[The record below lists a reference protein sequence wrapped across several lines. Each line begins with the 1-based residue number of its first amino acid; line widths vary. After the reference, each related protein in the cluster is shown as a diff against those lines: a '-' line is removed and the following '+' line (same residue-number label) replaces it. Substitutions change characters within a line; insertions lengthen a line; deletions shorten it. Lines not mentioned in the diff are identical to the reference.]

1 MKLDRK
7 SLLCLAC
14 FSAVLSLTVFA
25 QDSSDRAAV
34 AVATKTIS
42 ASEIRAHIR
51 FLADSLLQGRA
62 PTPGYDIA
70 ARYVATELEG
80 MGLLP
85 AVSGSWFQTVPL
97 QKAVT
102 DEAASSFTL
111 TLNGKEQK
119 LADAK
124 DYILSSWFA
133 NPAAEGTSKAESDV
147 SAPVV
152 FVRSEEHTSELQ

>member
-51 FLADSLLQGRA
+51 FLADSLLQPSITWSSRL
-62 PTPGYDIA
+62 TSM
-70 ARYVATELEG
+70 R
-80 MGLLP
+80 
-85 AVSGSWFQTVPL
+85 Q
-97 QKAVT
+97 QK
-102 DEAASSFTL
+102 
-111 TLNGKEQK
+111 
-119 LADAK
+119 
-124 DYILSSWFA
+124 
-133 NPAAEGTSKAESDV
+133 
-147 SAPVV
+147 
-152 FVRSEEHTSELQ
+152 VRC